1 MNQASGICPQ
11 SDESLQSFIHRMM
24 LRVGWSDF
32 TTLIT
37 HGGWGSNP
45 SVPYEVKQEFDA
57 FDASIL
63 LDFFE
68 NQYYANKNY
77 SLFDGRFSHISL
89 FRKPFSLIRRKPFA
103 EAEYHYVSVEPA

>member
-1 MNQASGICPQ
+1 M
-11 SDESLQSFIHRMM
+11 
-24 LRVGWSDF
+24 
-32 TTLIT
+32 
-37 HGGWGSNP
+37 
-45 SVPYEVKQEFDA
+45 KQEFDA

-63 LDFFE
+63 LDLFE

-89 FRKPFSLIRRKPFA
+89 FQKPFSLIRRKPFA